1 MTAAHQQP
9 PGEPGAAEPEHEGL
23 PAAEQAASP
32 PEQAPELEHDG
43 VAEHE
48 GEPER
53 CGPLLVERHRKAD
66 GRQLILYRRV
76 ADDG

>member
-9 PGEPGAAEPEHEGL
+9 PGEPGAGASARG
-23 PAAEQAASP
+23 AAKQ
-32 PEQAPELEHDG
+32 
-43 VAEHE
+43 E

>member
-9 PGEPGAAEPEHEGL
+9 PGEPGAAEPK
-23 PAAEQAASP
+23 Q
-32 PEQAPELEHDG
+32 
-43 VAEHE
+43 E